1 MRVVSK
7 FIVLHL
13 SNPSYNLAGV
23 QEKSRLV
30 VAIPPPHPPH
40 SGSEL
45 CASLHI
51 PPPSQGRL
59 AASRLKSEHVE
70 VEHSARRDVCERE
83 PFLRRAADQG
93 SRLGGQSGFVGR
105 WPGWRR
111 VVLIVDVAPVM

>member
-70 VEHSARRDVCERE
+70 VEHSARRDLSVKENPSFGEQLIR
-83 PFLRRAADQG
+83 
-93 SRLGGQSGFVGR
+93 GQDWVVRVDSSVVGR
-105 WPGWRR
+105 GGG
-111 VVLIVDVAPVM
+111 VLF